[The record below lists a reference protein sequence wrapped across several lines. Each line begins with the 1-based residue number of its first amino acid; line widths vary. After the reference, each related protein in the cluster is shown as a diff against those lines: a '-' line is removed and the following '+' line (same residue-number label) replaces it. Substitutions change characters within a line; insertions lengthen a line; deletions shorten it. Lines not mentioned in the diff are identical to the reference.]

1 MFCYDTY
8 SIARGQLEQER
19 EAREGIASEKV
30 EMEKEFSTLSKE
42 AETLKQQ
49 LAEEGRK
56 KSVRIAYPEVTEKY
70 GDRYLSSFSS
80 LLFLLRFSHPHLST
94 SPPFSISYFG
104 CSNEIASL
112 REALEQALLTADSH
126 SKVGKGS

>member
-80 LLFLLRFSHPHLST
+80 LLFRFLFLFLFLFLFYYFASFTRIFLRLVLFQFL
-94 SPPFSISYFG
+94 ISDVVM
-104 CSNEIASL
+104 
-112 REALEQALLTADSH
+112 R
-126 SKVGKGS
+126 